1 MPKTIISFP
10 SIESAYLKDIS
21 SILSEYK
28 IVHKSDCS
36 VFEEL
41 AKKDGKLQEW
51 EDEFCASFKGKYGI
65 AVASMEYDC
74 NGWKIEGGE
83 GILGEMGANYN
94 DDGSFD
100 SFTVGGGLGESWNMG
115 ANGIAEIEAG
125 ASVKEFVKIGKDRS
139 TGGWE
144 VKDFGVKGGISLQG
158 KALGVSTG
166 EMNVAEVS
174 VTVNAGVQ
182 VGGAVA
188 PVLNLN

>member
-1 MPKTIISFP
+1 MPETTISFP
-10 SIESAYLKDIS
+10 SIESAYLKDIA

-28 IVHKSDCS
+28 IVNKSNCS

-51 EDEFCASFKGKYGI
+51 EDEFCASFKGNYGI
-65 AVASMEYDC
+65 GGASLGYNC

-83 GILGEMGANYN
+83 GMLVELGANYN

-139 TGGWE
+139 TGTWE
-144 VKDFGVKGGISLQG
+144 VKDFGAKGKVSLEG
-158 KALGVSTG
+158 KVLGVSAG
-166 EMNVAEVS
+166 DINVAEVS
-174 VTVNAGVQ
+174 ASVNTGVQ

-188 PVLNLN
+188 PILNL